1 MNSLKHKAL
10 ISHLVRGR
18 VYRRDE
24 LALYSHSVDRE
35 LKKLELEETLKKVG
49 PGLYYYPKESPFG
62 PLPPN
67 EHELL
72 SKFLKSHHL
81 LLLSNNWYN
90 SLGLGLT
97 QLSTKTR
104 VYNTKRYEKLSL
116 AGQQY
121 YFVRPNNGFP
131 KKISPEFLLVDLMNN
146 LDQVGEDVSQLTN
159 RVTKKIDNFDKKQLS
174 KLSEKYGKIK
184 TRKFFRGLLHDSL
197 YSRTT
202 KREEFV
208 LSNCRKSQSA
218 LSNNNSA
225 IG

>member
-1 MNSLKHKAL
+1 MNTQRHMTLL
-10 ISHLVRGR
+10 SHLAKGR

-24 LALYSHSVDRE
+24 LALYSPSVDRD
-35 LKKLELEETLKKVG
+35 LKKLELEGTLKRVG
-49 PGLYYYPKESPFG
+49 PGLYYYPKKSRFG

-67 EHELL
+67 EQELL
-72 SKFLKSHHL
+72 SKFLKSHNL

-104 VYNTKRYEKLSL
+104 VYNTKRHEILTL

-131 KKISPEFLLVDLMNN
+131 KKLSREFLLVDLMNN
-146 LDQVGEDVSQLTN
+146 LDQVGEDVYQLTD
-159 RVTKKIDNFDKKQLS
+159 RVTKKIDNFDKTRLF
-174 KLSEKYGKIK
+174 KLSEKYGKVN
-184 TRKFFRGLLHDSL
+184 TRKFFRGLLYDSF
-197 YSRTT
+197 YTRATRR
-202 KREEFV
+202 KGFV
-208 LSNCRKSQSA
+208 LGDHRKIETSIPK
-218 LSNNNSA
+218 NNSS